1 MCVCVCV
8 RERVCDRERTSTAG
22 IPNMLLCVSE
32 CTCDQNILLRE
43 REREREE
50 GKERE
55 RERAER
61 YRGGELGGSTEHER
75 YLAVRLV

>member
-1 MCVCVCV
+1 
-8 RERVCDRERTSTAG
+8 
-22 IPNMLLCVSE
+22 
-32 CTCDQNILLRE
+32 LLRE